1 MRVLHGYYDDTLH
14 VNYTEPQQFTPDNCV
29 EMMRS
34 VLKWAMPVMKG
45 DTTKVCPGIPT
56 ILEEDGEEAEE
67 VVDEVVGETV
77 EALEEGLEV
86 KDVMDVDESVEK
98 VLGEGL
104 DVKDVAVEE
113 IEDVKDVEEKPKPQ
127 KKETR
132 KTKQRKNRKTGHQR
146 VNQNVQ
152 KFKGNV
158 HKNAFR

>member
-104 DVKDVAVEE
+104 DVKDV
-113 IEDVKDVEEKPKPQ
+113 EEKPKPQ